1 MELEKLKNNRISNE
15 WKETFNDNVD
25 YLENLEKN
33 LDEQHKSTNSRI
45 DNLVLHSGGDSPNE
59 VVDARINAEGTIYPT
74 LYSRLLALDNLFNL
88 NYTELKTR
96 QDNQQGQLNQLN
108 VSVGTLMG
116 AYGETLDLYVAKDGN
131 NQTGDG
137 TEAKPFL
144 TIQAAVNQIPL
155 LTSSRVTIW
164 IGDGV
169 YLEDVVVRNLKAV
182 SITIRN
188 RQNVSDTSSELG
200 VKVRSIAF
208 ISSLGYQQIN
218 GLQFVDQANIS
229 GVAYIGGDIKCAIY
243 SEQSSYLAVWNCRF
257 AENTFGKGNRCLFAI
272 GASKIGTSNNFYQNQ
287 NCIAEARNLADINI
301 DSNDRGSG
309 NDYGIIADNGTARIK
324 VVGSKVKANRI
335 AEVRNQGN
343 VVTGK
348 IIRQITNDDISD
360 RDNITN
366 VNGTIKREGDTVTIA
381 IKYEC
386 NNYPSDASNTRN
398 VILVPAGF
406 QRDQS
411 YPAYHPL
418 ALYRNETQPA
428 GARAGLTQASRV
440 VAYSGNGSSY
450 ISGTWVT
457 NDPIPII

>member
-1 MELEKLKNNRISNE
+1 M
-15 WKETFNDNVD
+15 
-25 YLENLEKN
+25 
-33 LDEQHKSTNSRI
+33 
-45 DNLVLHSGGDSPNE
+45 
-59 VVDARINAEGTIYPT
+59 
-74 LYSRLLALDNLFNL
+74 

-116 AYGETLDLYVAKDGN
+116 AYGETLDLYVAKTGSD
-131 NQTGDG
+131 QSGDG
-137 TEAKPFL
+137 TEKNPFL

-169 YLEDVVVRNLKAV
+169 YLEDVVIRNLKAV
-182 SITIRN
+182 SITLRS
-188 RQNVSDTSSELG
+188 RQSVTDVTSDLS
-200 VKVRSIAF
+200 VKVRSISF
-208 ISSLGYQQIN
+208 ISSLGYQQVN
-218 GLQFVDQANIS
+218 GIEFVDQANIS
-229 GVAYIGGDIKCAIY
+229 GQLKCAIY

-257 AENTFGKGNRCLFAI
+257 AETTYGKSNRCLFAT
-272 GASKIGTSNNFYQNQ
+272 GGSKIATNNNYYLNQ

-301 DSNDRGSG
+301 DPSDQGTG

-386 NNYPSDASNTRN
+386 NNYPSDTSNTRN

>member
-1 MELEKLKNNRISNE
+1 MGLLKLISNRISTE
-15 WKETFNDNVD
+15 WKEKFNKNID
-25 YLENLEKN
+25 YLNDLEKK
-33 LDEQHKSTNSRI
+33 LSDQDKSTNSRI

-59 VVDARINAEGTIYPT
+59 VVDARVNAEGTIYPT
-74 LYSRLLALDNLFNL
+74 LHSRLLTLDNLFNL

-116 AYGETLDLYVAKDGN
+116 AYGETLDLYVAKTGSD
-131 NQTGDG
+131 QSGDG
-137 TEAKPFL
+137 TEKNPFL

-169 YLEDVVVRNLKAV
+169 YLEDVAIRNLKAV
-182 SITIRN
+182 SITLRS
-188 RQNVSDTSSELG
+188 RQSVTDVTSDLS
-200 VKVRSIAF
+200 VKVRSISF
-208 ISSLGYQQIN
+208 ISSLGYQQVN
-218 GLQFVDQANIS
+218 GIEFVDQVNIS
-229 GVAYIGGDIKCAIY
+229 GQLKCAIY

-257 AENTFGKGNRCLFAI
+257 AETTYGKSNRCLFAT
-272 GASKIGTSNNFYQNQ
+272 GGSKIATNNNYYLNQ

-301 DSNDRGSG
+301 DPSDQGTG

-324 VVGSKVKANRI
+324 VVGSKVKANKI

>member
-1 MELEKLKNNRISNE
+1 MGLIKLLSNNIALK
-15 WKETFNDNVD
+15 WKETFNQNVD
-25 YLENLEKN
+25 YLNKLETTLKERDDQLN
-33 LDEQHKSTNSRI
+33 TRV

-59 VVDARINAEGTIYPT
+59 IVDARVNAEGTIYPT
-74 LYSRLLALDNLFNL
+74 LYSRLLASDNLFNL

-108 VSVGTLMG
+108 DSVGTLMG

-309 NDYGIIADNGTARIK
+309 NDYGVIAVNGTTRIK

-348 IIRQITNDDISD
+348 IIRRITNDDISD

-406 QRDQS
+406 QRDRS

>member
-59 VVDARINAEGTIYPT
+59 VVDARVNAEGTIYPT

-108 VSVGTLMG
+108 DSVGTLMG

-301 DSNDRGSG
+301 DPSDQGTG

>member
-1 MELEKLKNNRISNE
+1 MGLVKLISNNIALK
-15 WKETFNDNVD
+15 WKETFNKNVD
-25 YLENLEKN
+25 YLNSLEKK
-33 LDEQHKSTNSRI
+33 LSDQDKSTNSRI

-59 VVDARINAEGTIYPT
+59 VVDARVNAEGTIYPT
-74 LYSRLLALDNLFNL
+74 LHSRLLTLDNLFNL

-96 QDNQQGQLNQLN
+96 QDNQQGQLDQLN

-116 AYGETLDLYVAKDGN
+116 AYGETLNLYVAKTGSD
-131 NQTGDG
+131 QSGDG

-164 IGDGV
+164 ISDGA

-188 RQNVSDTSSELG
+188 RQTVADTSSELG
-200 VKVRSIAF
+200 VKVRSITF

-218 GLQFVDQANIS
+218 GLQFVDQSNIS
-229 GVAYIGGDIKCAIY
+229 GAAYIGGDIKCAIY

-301 DSNDRGSG
+301 DPSDQGTG
-309 NDYGIIADNGTARIK
+309 NDYGVIADNGTARIK

>member
-45 DNLVLHSGGDSPNE
+45 DNLVINSGGDSPNE

-108 VSVGTLMG
+108 DSVGTLMG

-164 IGDGV
+164 ISDGS

-188 RQNVSDTSSELG
+188 RQNVSDTSSELRC
-200 VKVRSIAF
+200 KS
-208 ISSLGYQQIN
+208 
-218 GLQFVDQANIS
+218 
-229 GVAYIGGDIKCAIY
+229 
-243 SEQSSYLAVWNCRF
+243 
-257 AENTFGKGNRCLFAI
+257 TF
-272 GASKIGTSNNFYQNQ
+272 
-287 NCIAEARNLADINI
+287 
-301 DSNDRGSG
+301 DR
-309 NDYGIIADNGTARIK
+309 
-324 VVGSKVKANRI
+324 
-335 AEVRNQGN
+335 
-343 VVTGK
+343 
-348 IIRQITNDDISD
+348 
-360 RDNITN
+360 
-366 VNGTIKREGDTVTIA
+366 
-381 IKYEC
+381 
-386 NNYPSDASNTRN
+386 
-398 VILVPAGF
+398 L
-406 QRDQS
+406 
-411 YPAYHPL
+411 H
-418 ALYRNETQPA
+418 
-428 GARAGLTQASRV
+428 
-440 VAYSGNGSSY
+440 
-450 ISGTWVT
+450 
-457 NDPIPII
+457 

>member
-45 DNLVLHSGGDSPNE
+45 DNLVINSGGDSPNE

-108 VSVGTLMG
+108 DSVGTLMG

-164 IGDGV
+164 ISDGS

-257 AENTFGKGNRCLFAI
+257 AEDTFGKGNRCLFAI

-309 NDYGIIADNGTARIK
+309 NDYGVIADNGTARVK
-324 VVGSKVKANRI
+324 VAGSKVKANRI
-335 AEVRNQGN
+335 AEARNQGN
-343 VVTGK
+343 IVTGK

>member
-45 DNLVLHSGGDSPNE
+45 DNLVINSGGDSPNE

-108 VSVGTLMG
+108 DSVGTLMG

-164 IGDGV
+164 ISDGS

-257 AENTFGKGNRCLFAI
+257 AEDTFGKGNRCLFAI

-309 NDYGIIADNGTARIK
+309 NDYGVIADNGTARVK
-324 VVGSKVKANRI
+324 VAGSKVKANRI
-335 AEVRNQGN
+335 AEARNQGN
-343 VVTGK
+343 IVTGK

-398 VILVPAGF
+398 VILIPAGF

>member
-74 LYSRLLALDNLFNL
+74 LYSRLLALDNLCNL

-309 NDYGIIADNGTARIK
+309 NDYGVIADNGTARIK

-440 VAYSGNGSSY
+440 VAYSGSGSSY
-450 ISGTWVT
+450 VSGTWVT

>member
-1 MELEKLKNNRISNE
+1 
-15 WKETFNDNVD
+15 
-25 YLENLEKN
+25 
-33 LDEQHKSTNSRI
+33 
-45 DNLVLHSGGDSPNE
+45 
-59 VVDARINAEGTIYPT
+59 
-74 LYSRLLALDNLFNL
+74 
-88 NYTELKTR
+88 
-96 QDNQQGQLNQLN
+96 
-108 VSVGTLMG
+108 
-116 AYGETLDLYVAKDGN
+116 
-131 NQTGDG
+131 
-137 TEAKPFL
+137 
-144 TIQAAVNQIPL
+144 
-155 LTSSRVTIW
+155 
-164 IGDGV
+164 
-169 YLEDVVVRNLKAV
+169 
-182 SITIRN
+182 
-188 RQNVSDTSSELG
+188 
-200 VKVRSIAF
+200 
-208 ISSLGYQQIN
+208 
-218 GLQFVDQANIS
+218 
-229 GVAYIGGDIKCAIY
+229 
-243 SEQSSYLAVWNCRF
+243 
-257 AENTFGKGNRCLFAI
+257 
-272 GASKIGTSNNFYQNQ
+272 
-287 NCIAEARNLADINI
+287 
-301 DSNDRGSG
+301 
-309 NDYGIIADNGTARIK
+309 K

>member
-96 QDNQQGQLNQLN
+96 QDSQQAQLTQLND
-108 VSVGTLMG
+108 SVGTLMG

>member
-15 WKETFNDNVD
+15 WKETFNDNMD

-108 VSVGTLMG
+108 DSVGTLMG

-309 NDYGIIADNGTARIK
+309 NDYGVIADNGTARVK
-324 VVGSKVKANRI
+324 VAGSKVKANRI
-335 AEVRNQGN
+335 AEARNQGN

-450 ISGTWVT
+450 VSGTWIT

>member
-1 MELEKLKNNRISNE
+1 MGLLKLISNRISTE
-15 WKETFNDNVD
+15 WKEAFNRNVD

-59 VVDARINAEGTIYPT
+59 VVDARVSAEGTIYPT
-74 LYSRLLALDNLFNL
+74 LYSRLLASDNLFNL

-108 VSVGTLMG
+108 DSVGTLMG

>member
-1 MELEKLKNNRISNE
+1 MKNNRISNE

-74 LYSRLLALDNLFNL
+74 LYSRLLALDNLCNL

-309 NDYGIIADNGTARIK
+309 NDYGVIADNGTARIK

-440 VAYSGNGSSY
+440 VAYSGSGSSY
-450 ISGTWVT
+450 VSGTWVT

>member
-1 MELEKLKNNRISNE
+1 MGLVKLISNRISTE
-15 WKETFNDNVD
+15 WKEKFNKNID
-25 YLENLEKN
+25 YLNDLEKK
-33 LDEQHKSTNSRI
+33 LSDQDKSTNSRI

-59 VVDARINAEGTIYPT
+59 VVDARTNAEGTIYPT
-74 LYSRLLALDNLFNL
+74 LYSRLLASDNLFNL

-108 VSVGTLMG
+108 DSVGTLMG

-309 NDYGIIADNGTARIK
+309 NDYGVIADNGTARVK
-324 VVGSKVKANRI
+324 VAGSKVKANRI

>member
-15 WKETFNDNVD
+15 WKQTFNDNVD

-45 DNLVLHSGGDSPNE
+45 DNLVLHSGGDSSNE

>member
-1 MELEKLKNNRISNE
+1 MELLKLISNRISTE
-15 WKETFNDNVD
+15 WKEKFNKNID
-25 YLENLEKN
+25 YLNDLEKKLSDQDN
-33 LDEQHKSTNSRI
+33 TTNSRI

-59 VVDARINAEGTIYPT
+59 IVDARVNAEGTIYPT
-74 LYSRLLALDNLFNL
+74 LYSRLLASDNLFNL

-108 VSVGTLMG
+108 DSVGTLMG

-164 IGDGV
+164 ISDGS

-309 NDYGIIADNGTARIK
+309 NDYGVIADNGTARVK
-324 VVGSKVKANRI
+324 VAGSKVKANRI
-335 AEVRNQGN
+335 AEARNQGN
-343 VVTGK
+343 IVTGK

>member
-1 MELEKLKNNRISNE
+1 
-15 WKETFNDNVD
+15 T
-25 YLENLEKN
+25 
-33 LDEQHKSTNSRI
+33 
-45 DNLVLHSGGDSPNE
+45 GG
-59 VVDARINAEGTIYPT
+59 
-74 LYSRLLALDNLFNL
+74 
-88 NYTELKTR
+88 
-96 QDNQQGQLNQLN
+96 
-108 VSVGTLMG
+108 
-116 AYGETLDLYVAKDGN
+116 
-131 NQTGDG
+131 
-137 TEAKPFL
+137 
-144 TIQAAVNQIPL
+144 
-155 LTSSRVTIW
+155 
-164 IGDGV
+164 
-169 YLEDVVVRNLKAV
+169 
-182 SITIRN
+182 
-188 RQNVSDTSSELG
+188 
-200 VKVRSIAF
+200 
-208 ISSLGYQQIN
+208 
-218 GLQFVDQANIS
+218 
-229 GVAYIGGDIKCAIY
+229 
-243 SEQSSYLAVWNCRF
+243 
-257 AENTFGKGNRCLFAI
+257 
-272 GASKIGTSNNFYQNQ
+272 SKIATNNNYYLNQ

-301 DSNDRGSG
+301 DPSDQGTG
-309 NDYGIIADNGTARIK
+309 NDYGVIADNGTARIK

>member
-1 MELEKLKNNRISNE
+1 MGLLKLISNRISTE
-15 WKETFNDNVD
+15 WKEKFNKNID
-25 YLENLEKN
+25 YLNDLEKK
-33 LDEQHKSTNSRI
+33 LSDQDKSTNSRI

-59 VVDARINAEGTIYPT
+59 IVDARVNAEGTIYPT
-74 LYSRLLALDNLFNL
+74 LYSRLLASDNLFNL

-108 VSVGTLMG
+108 DSVGTLMG

-386 NNYPSDASNTRN
+386 NNYPSDTSNTRN

>member
-59 VVDARINAEGTIYPT
+59 VVDARTNAEGTIYPT
-74 LYSRLLALDNLFNL
+74 LYSRLLASDNLFNL

-108 VSVGTLMG
+108 DSVGTLMG

-164 IGDGV
+164 ISDGS

-309 NDYGIIADNGTARIK
+309 NDYGVIANNGTARVK
-324 VVGSKVKANRI
+324 VAGSKVKANRI

>member
-59 VVDARINAEGTIYPT
+59 VVDARTNAEGTIYPT
-74 LYSRLLALDNLFNL
+74 LYSRLLASDNLFNL

-108 VSVGTLMG
+108 DSVGTLMG

-164 IGDGV
+164 ISDGS

-257 AENTFGKGNRCLFAI
+257 AENTFDKGNRCLFAI

-309 NDYGIIADNGTARIK
+309 NDYGVIANNGTARVK
-324 VVGSKVKANRI
+324 VAGSKVKANRI

>member
-45 DNLVLHSGGDSPNE
+45 DNLVMHSGGDSPNE
-59 VVDARINAEGTIYPT
+59 VVDARTNAEGTIYPT

-108 VSVGTLMG
+108 DSVGTLMG

-335 AEVRNQGN
+335 AEARNQGN

-386 NNYPSDASNTRN
+386 NNYPSDASDTRN

>member
-1 MELEKLKNNRISNE
+1 MGLLKLISNRISTE
-15 WKETFNDNVD
+15 WKEKFNKNID
-25 YLENLEKN
+25 YLNDLEKK
-33 LDEQHKSTNSRI
+33 LSDQDKSTNSRI

-108 VSVGTLMG
+108 DSVGTLMG

-301 DSNDRGSG
+301 DPSDQGTG

-440 VAYSGNGSSY
+440 VAYSGNGLSY